1 MLTQLSKELHSQGGV
16 DEEEQ
21 HEEEAQV
28 AHLWREMGGAG
39 GQRPRGIHEE
49 KGESCGGHRV
59 GRRSPRPGEGQGSGS
74 LEQEGRGEG
83 PQARGTEAGP
93 DSGQL

>member
-49 KGESCGGHRV
+49 KGESWGGAQSGEEEESQAWR
-59 GRRSPRPGEGQGSGS
+59 GAGKRIPG
-74 LEQEGRGEG
+74 
-83 PQARGTEAGP
+83 AG
-93 DSGQL
+93 G